1 MDTYNTIII
10 GSGISGIFTLKHL
23 IDEGNRDVLV
33 LDKNP
38 ESFGVWNIKNKPS
51 VFENTHSVSSKLYM
65 TISDFPLSEK
75 TAEFPH
81 HSVILNYYKDY
92 VKHFNLQKYINQN
105 VTVYKIIKE
114 NNIWTI
120 HTNGKTYYAQ
130 YVVIASGT
138 VNDCPNIPDDDC
150 YKNFTGEIY
159 HSDSY
164 EKIKNVD
171 GKKILIIGGSDTM
184 SDCAM
189 ELKNKNNVTVS
200 IKNGAWFQNRNL
212 GANEAADMFYNR
224 FLDFIIKDV
233 LSKKYIGNNTNP
245 NSNNFFNVQFYWG
258 ERGSGIDVWQS
269 KCDYLNTYYV
279 KSREIIEQ
287 VAKGIITPENNVKDI
302 YQKTVTFE
310 TNNSDDF
317 DIILFCTGYKPLKC
331 MKFIDGNIVNSP
343 KYKHIFYKDDP
354 SIMFVGFIRP
364 YLTSI
369 PMISELQSRWVA
381 KYICGNVKLP
391 SNNVMSYE
399 IKNDILN
406 QQKEFPCASERLKT
420 IVDPYDYCNLIAN
433 NIDSNVNMFTILIT
447 DPYLF
452 YMILFDSWNHH
463 IYRLNDKDT
472 EKQKIAIENIKE
484 IHNEKISNKI
494 RWYTYHSFVY
504 YLFWL
509 ILIILVIIY
518 IYYYQYSK
526 IIRFIKKLLSL
537 FKFRRL
543 K

>member
-1 MDTYNTIII
+1 MNNYNTIII

-23 IDEGNRDVLV
+23 IDEGNRDILV

-38 ESFGVWNIKNKPS
+38 ESFGVWNINNKPS
-51 VFENTHSVSSKLYM
+51 VFENTYSVSSKLYM
-65 TISDFPLSEK
+65 TISDFPLPET

-92 VKHFNLQKYINQN
+92 AKHFNLLQYIKQN
-105 VTVYKIIKE
+105 VTVYKIIK
-114 NNIWTI
+114 NDDTWTI
-120 HTNGKTYYAQ
+120 YTNDKTYHAK
-130 YVVIASGT
+130 YVVVASGT
-138 VNDCPNIPDDDC
+138 VNDCPNIPDDEF
-150 YKNFTGEIY
+150 YKNFTGEIH

-164 EKIKNVD
+164 ENIKNVE
-171 GKKILIIGGSDTM
+171 GKKILIVGGSDTM

-189 ELKNKNNVTVS
+189 ELKNRNKVTVS
-200 IKNGAWFQNRNL
+200 IKNGTWFQNRNL
-212 GANEAADMFYNR
+212 GADEAADMFYNR
-224 FLDFIIKDV
+224 FVDYVIKNITT
-233 LSKKYIGNNTNP
+233 KKYIDSNTNP
-245 NSNNFFNVQFYWG
+245 YLNNNIQFWWG
-258 ERGSGIDVWQS
+258 ERGSGVDVWQS
-269 KCDYLNTYYV
+269 KCDYLNSYYV

-287 VAKGIITPENNVKDI
+287 VAKGIITPENKVKNIDK
-302 YQKTVTFE
+302 KTVTFE

-331 MKFIDGNIVNSP
+331 MKFIDGNIVNSS

-472 EKQKIAIENIKE
+472 EKQKIAIENIKTT
-484 IHNEKISNKI
+484 HNKKISVKL
-494 RWYTYHSFVY
+494 RWFTYNNFFLY

-509 ILIILVIIY
+509 ILIILIIMN
-518 IYYYQYSK
+518 IYYFRYTK
-526 IIRFIKKLLSL
+526 ITKFMKSLGL
-537 FKFRRL
+537 FKIRRC
-543 K
+543 